1 MRRRR
6 AVAMG
11 VTVVVMAVAV
21 MAKVVMSKVVT
32 SKVLGMGMG
41 MSHAEMLYYNIT

>member
-11 VTVVVMAVAV
+11 VTVVVMAV
-21 MAKVVMSKVVT
+21 VV
-32 SKVLGMGMG
+32 GMGVN
-41 MSHAEMLYYNIT
+41 HAEMLYYNIT

>member
-1 MRRRR
+1 MRRSR

-21 MAKVVMSKVVT
+21 MPV
-32 SKVLGMGMG
+32 GRW
-41 MSHAEMLYYNIT
+41 EWE